1 MDKEYLRK
9 FAKEYKLKIRDTEF
23 YADNIAEDN
32 YTLEQINEAIDVY
45 DCLLMWINSTI
56 SSNFQYDFGLEID
69 IDKLFY

>member
-9 FAKEYKLKIRDTEF
+9 FAQEHKKLRDTEF

-69 IDKLFY
+69 IDKLFN